1 MKTSNV
7 DKAFSKMPKLINV
20 PQMPQINNFMGYN
33 QMPTQMQ
40 MNYQQQFYQTQPDI
54 QYMGSMGYPQQ
65 YNQQAQFVGGYPPQ
79 AFFNS
84 QQHNQEQNSQN
95 QPAYHNLALEY
106 TKHYVEYWNNY
117 YEQLKN
123 GPDSEAEASNLKHQ
137 SASSLN
143 DRYYSDKKQ
152 GQNTENYGKQKD
164 SNLMKSSK
172 FAKENK
178 SLANS
183 KEKLNQIKKS
193 ITEEVNEA
201 KSEFSE
207 DSDIV
212 REEYRKKQVIEEEDL
227 LPVNQNFILD
237 QSIDEDDFDKYIPE
251 CKVDPQMKLLEE
263 IEECERFGKEKEEQ
277 IKREQE
283 EKEKEE
289 ERKRQE
295 EVREQMEHDKFYA
308 DNPEIY
314 LEHRKQQKKV
324 IFETLKLEMDKL
336 IEKTQ
341 KIEEDL
347 FDANQGITQAKKELE
362 SNNIKR
368 KKTEFYLRAKKLQY
382 DIDNIIDNNQEEKLA
397 ETNFQLLKGLHETIL
412 DDQLERMYENNQKL
426 FLEVSKVLTD
436 IVGVK
441 NKSGSFG
448 QYSYYESLKQKASKE
463 VKEEK
468 VEMERKRKLFDKL
481 LPPQKS
487 IKRNVLNYSKDK
499 KRSSSNS
506 KSQDKKKQP
515 LHKKAW
521 GQH

>member
-40 MNYQQQFYQTQPDI
+40 MNYQQQFYQMQPDF

-65 YNQQAQFVGGYPPQ
+65 YNQQAQFTGGYPPQ
-79 AFFNS
+79 GFFNS
-84 QQHNQEQNSQN
+84 QQQNQEQNTQK
-95 QPAYHNLALEY
+95 QQIYQNLALEY

-123 GPDSEAEASNLKHQ
+123 GPEPEAEASNLKEQ

-143 DRYYSDKKQ
+143 DRYFSDKKQ
-152 GQNTENYGKQKD
+152 GQNNENNGRQKD

-172 FAKENK
+172 FAQ
-178 SLANS
+178 SQADS
-183 KEKLNQIKKS
+183 KEKLNQVKKS
-193 ITEEVNEA
+193 ITEEANEA
-201 KSEFSE
+201 KSELSL
-207 DSDIV
+207 DSDIL
-212 REEYRKKQVIEEEDL
+212 REEYKKKQVIEEEDVI
-227 LPVNQNFILD
+227 PVNQNFILD

-251 CKVDPQMKLLEE
+251 CKVDPNMKLLEQ
-263 IEECERFGKEKEEQ
+263 IEEYERLDREREEQ

-295 EVREQMEHDKFYA
+295 ELREQMEHDQFYA

-368 KKTEFYLRAKKLQY
+368 KKTEFYLRAKQLQY
-382 DIDNIIDNNQEEKLA
+382 DIDNIIENNQEEKLA

-426 FLEVSKVLTD
+426 FLEVSNVLTD

-441 NKSGSFG
+441 SKQGSFG
-448 QYSYYESLKQKASKE
+448 QYNYYESLKQKAQRE

-468 VEMERKRKLFDKL
+468 EEMERKRKLYGKL

-487 IKRNVLNYSKDK
+487 IKRNVLDYPKDK
-499 KRSSSNS
+499 KRSNS
-506 KSQDKKKQP
+506 KSKSQEKKKQP